1 MTIRI
6 YVRASTKEQDAE
18 RALAGLIQF
27 SQNYGSEYVAYIE
40 NESGTK
46 LNRPILNRLLNESMA
61 GDILIE
67 SVDRLSRLQQAD
79 FEILKQQIKDKGLRL
94 IVSDLPTTHMQIKHS
109 DTITTSLLEL
119 INNMLIDLLAT
130 MARLDNEKRRE
141 RIIQGLQRSGYKPSG
156 KKANLAKHNRIK
168 QLLASNH
175 MTKEEIAKAVDC
187 GVATVYRV
195 AKQMS
200 SAANWGET

>member
-46 LNRPILNRLLNESMA
+46 LNRPILNQLLNESLP
-61 GDILIE
+61 GDILMIE

-94 IVSDLPTTHMQIKHS
+94 IVSDLPTTHMQIKHG

-141 RIIQGLQRSGYKPSG
+141 RIIQGLKRSGYKQTG

-168 QLLASNH
+168 QLLAANN
-175 MTKEEIAKAVDC
+175 MTKEEIAKAVGC

-195 AKQMS
+195 AKQIS
-200 SAANWGET
+200 S

>member
-1 MTIRI
+1 MIKAPAMTIRI

-18 RALAGLIQF
+18 RALSDLIQF
-27 SQNYGSEYVAYIE
+27 SQSYGSEYVDYIE

-46 LNRPILNRLLNESMA
+46 LNRPILNQLLNESMP
-61 GDILIE
+61 GDILLIE

-79 FEILKQQIKDKGLRL
+79 FEILKQQIKEKGLRL
-94 IVSDLPTTHMQIKHS
+94 IVSDLPTTHMQIRHD

-141 RIIQGLQRSGYKPSG
+141 RIIQGLQRSGYKPTG
-156 KKANLAKHNRIK
+156 KKANLRYSPMSRPNNHKIK
-168 QLLASNH
+168 IEL
-175 MTKEEIAKAVDC
+175 
-187 GVATVYRV
+187 G
-195 AKQMS
+195 
-200 SAANWGET
+200 